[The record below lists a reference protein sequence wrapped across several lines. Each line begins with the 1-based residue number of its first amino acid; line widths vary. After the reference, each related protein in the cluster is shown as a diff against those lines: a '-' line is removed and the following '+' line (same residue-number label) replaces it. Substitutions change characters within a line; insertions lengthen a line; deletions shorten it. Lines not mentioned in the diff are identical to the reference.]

1 MATSNATPEDAPDE
15 PVSARPEGVD
25 ATSAAIAAIID
36 PLTENARQ
44 MSAIHAE
51 RARLLA
57 ELHRLGQQPRIIAGL
72 RGDPVETGADDPD
85 TQAHGPAWGDV
96 ELAERTLATE
106 VAGAL
111 RLHSTTARMMIFNAA
126 HLVEKL
132 PGFQKALA
140 QGRISWAHVLRMQD
154 VVTGAPAEVLPALEA
169 AVLPKAEKLTATQFG
184 RVAARELERL
194 HPVSLQERADV
205 GASLRR
211 VVLQPDVDGMA
222 WLNAYLKADEAQAGY
237 DRLTRIA
244 KSLNDAD
251 TTDQPA
257 DGAEGGGEVV
267 LRTMDQRRAD
277 AFRDLLLDGE
287 CAGGMGR
294 GIRGTVHVTV
304 PVLTLMGKSF
314 EPGML
319 EGYGPI
325 DPETARRLA
334 GTAPSW
340 DRILTHPETGC
351 MLSVGRDSYS
361 PPTDMKRYTEIR
373 DQTCQG
379 IGCNRKAT
387 HSEIDHTVPWNKGG
401 PTAVGNLVHL
411 CKACHRLK
419 HQSSFS
425 TRQTPTGALTWTSPG
440 GKTYTREPANPI
452 GGTSVRTEVSPPQQP
467 TTVEKRPA
475 EVPNP
480 TPPPEIDSAP
490 PF

>member
-1 MATSNATPEDAPDE
+1 MATSNATPEDAPGE
-15 PVSARPEGVD
+15 PDTARPVGVD

-36 PLTENARQ
+36 PLIDNARQ

-57 ELHRLGQQPRIIAGL
+57 ELHRLGEQPAIIAGL
-72 RGDPVETGADDPD
+72 RGDPVETGANDPN
-85 TQAHGPAWGDV
+85 THAHGPAWDDV

-132 PGFQKALA
+132 PLFHQALA

-154 VVTGAPAEVLPALEA
+154 VTTGAPADVLPALEA

-184 RVAARELERL
+184 RVAARELDRL

-205 GASLRR
+205 GATLRR

-237 DRLTRIA
+237 DRLIRIA

-251 TTDQPA
+251 TADQPA
-257 DGAEGGGEVV
+257 DWTTDGGEGGGEVV

-287 CAGGMGR
+287 CAGGLGR

-334 GTAPSW
+334 GTAPRW

-351 MLSVGRDSYS
+351 MLSVGRDSYT
-361 PPTDMKRYTEIR
+361 PPADMKRYTEIR

-379 IGCNRKAT
+379 IGCNRTAT
-387 HSEIDHTVPWNKGG
+387 KSEIDHTIPWNKGG

-425 TRQTPTGALTWTSPG
+425 TRQSPTGALSWTSPS

-452 GGTSVRTEVSPPQQP
+452 GPPTPSVAAAHPAESVRAARDE
-467 TTVEKRPA
+467 
-475 EVPNP
+475 
-480 TPPPEIDSAP
+480 AP

>member
-1 MATSNATPEDAPDE
+1 MATSNATPEDAPVE
-15 PVSARPEGVD
+15 PDTARPEGID

-36 PLTENARQ
+36 PLIENARQ

-57 ELHRLGQQPRIIAGL
+57 ELHRLGEHPRIIAGL
-72 RGDPVETGADDPD
+72 RGDPVETGANDPD
-85 TQAHGPAWGDV
+85 THAHGPAWDDV

-154 VVTGAPAEVLPALEA
+154 VTTGAPDEVLPALEA
-169 AVLPKAEKLTATQFG
+169 AVLGKAEKLTATQFG
-184 RVAARELERL
+184 RVAARELDRL

-205 GASLRR
+205 GVTLRR

-251 TTDQPA
+251 TNDGA
-257 DGAEGGGEVV
+257 DGADPGCEVV

-287 CAGGMGR
+287 CAGGLGR

-351 MLSVGRDSYS
+351 MLSVGRDSYT
-361 PPTDMKRYTEIR
+361 PPADMKRYTEIR

-379 IGCNRKAT
+379 IGCNRTAT

-419 HQSSFS
+419 HQSSFR

-452 GGTSVRTEVSPPQQP
+452 GQP
-467 TTVEKRPA
+467 TPSAPA
-475 EVPNP
+475 PAAPSLPRSLGRAE
-480 TPPPEIDSAP
+480 PPP
-490 PF
+490 F

>member
-1 MATSNATPEDAPDE
+1 MATSNATPEDAPGE
-15 PVSARPEGVD
+15 PDSARSEGAETAASTGPVCPD
-25 ATSAAIAAIID
+25 DGRDPTTTAIAAIID
-36 PLTENARQ
+36 PLIENEKVIA
-44 MSAIHAE
+44 AGFAE

-57 ELHRLGQQPRIIAGL
+57 ELHRLGEHPAIIAGL
-72 RGDPVETGADDPD
+72 RGDPVETGANDPD
-85 TQAHGPAWGDV
+85 THAHGPAWDDV

-132 PGFQKALA
+132 PGFHQALA

-154 VVTGAPAEVLPALEA
+154 VTTGAPDEVLPALEA

-184 RVAARELERL
+184 RVAARELDRL
-194 HPVSLQERADV
+194 HPVSLQERVDV

-251 TTDQPA
+251 TNDGA
-257 DGAEGGGEVV
+257 DGADPGCEVV

-287 CAGGMGR
+287 CAGGLGR

-304 PVLTLMGKSF
+304 PVLTLMGTSC

-334 GTAPSW
+334 GTAPS
-340 DRILTHPETGC
+340 
-351 MLSVGRDSYS
+351 
-361 PPTDMKRYTEIR
+361 
-373 DQTCQG
+373 
-379 IGCNRKAT
+379 
-387 HSEIDHTVPWNKGG
+387 
-401 PTAVGNLVHL
+401 
-411 CKACHRLK
+411 
-419 HQSSFS
+419 
-425 TRQTPTGALTWTSPG
+425 
-440 GKTYTREPANPI
+440 
-452 GGTSVRTEVSPPQQP
+452 
-467 TTVEKRPA
+467 
-475 EVPNP
+475 
-480 TPPPEIDSAP
+480 
-490 PF
+490 